1 MQRDKTLLDY
11 FYVLVKWRKLIIWPV
26 IAVAVLSSGVALVL
40 PERWEGETVL
50 LPSEEDPGRFEMS
63 MLLSPN

>member
-26 IAVAVLSSGVALVL
+26 IAVALLSSGVALVL
-40 PERWEGETVL
+40 PERWEAENRTC
-50 LPSEEDPGRFEMS
+50 PAKKI
-63 MLLSPN
+63 